1 MSWLSD
7 GYQVFGPDPEVLHW
21 LQSAGPAALS
31 AAADPGHRADWLRHG
46 GTWFAGVNVLDNDGE
61 GRVADGVPLRC
72 AALRAAEAVTGAL
85 PLDPGQVSVTYPGY
99 PRQDENESD
108 ANHRYR
114 KTRDAAH
121 LDGLLPVGPDRRR
134 MLKEP
139 HAWILGLPVTDCGAG
154 AAPLVV
160 WKGSHEVMRTRLEA
174 VFAQHPKEEWSDLD
188 LTDAYHA
195 ARREVFET
203 CPRVELPAKP
213 GEATLLHRLVL
224 HGVAPW
230 HEGAEAPAEG
240 RAIVY
245 FRPHLP
251 GGVPDWLHLP

>member
-1 MSWLSD
+1 MSWITA
-7 GYQVFGPDPEVLHW
+7 GYQVFGPDPEVACW
-21 LQSAGPAALS
+21 LETAGPAAL
-31 AAADPGHRADWLRHG
+31 ACAADPDQRARWLRHG
-46 GTWFAGVNVLDNDGE
+46 GTWFAGVNVLGNDAA
-61 GRVADGVPLRC
+61 GRVGGAPLGG
-72 AALRAAEAVTGAL
+72 AALRAAEAVTGPL

-99 PRQDENESD
+99 PRQDAGESD
-108 ANHRYR
+108 AAHRFR
-114 KTRDAAH
+114 ARRDAAH

-139 HAWILGLPVTDCGAG
+139 HGWILGLPVTDCGAG

-160 WKGSHEVMRTRLEA
+160 WKGSHAVMRARIGAALRD
-174 VFAQHPKEEWSDLD
+174 HPQESWSEVD
-188 LTDAYHA
+188 LTEAYHA

-203 CPRVELPAKP
+203 CPRVELSARP
-213 GEATLLHRLVL
+213 GAALLLHRLVL

-230 HEGAEAPAEG
+230 AEGAEAPAEG

-251 GGVPDWLHLP
+251 GGMRDWLSLP

>member
-1 MSWLSD
+1 MSWCAA
-7 GYQVFGPDPEVLHW
+7 GYQVFGPDPEVLDW
-21 LQSAGPAALS
+21 LKTAGPAAL
-31 AAADPGHRADWLRHG
+31 AATRDPGHRANWLRHG
-46 GTWFAGVNVLDNDGE
+46 GTWFAGVNVLDNDGA
-61 GRVADGVPLRC
+61 GRVAGGKPLGG

-99 PRQDENESD
+99 PRQDAGESD

-114 KTRDAAH
+114 RSRDAAH

-139 HAWILGLPVTDCGAG
+139 HGWILGLPVTDCDTG

-160 WKGSHEVMRTRLEA
+160 WEGSHRIMRARIGA
-174 VFAQHPKEEWSDLD
+174 VLAQHPQAEWPDVD
-188 LTDAYHA
+188 LTQAYHS
-195 ARREVFET
+195 ARKEAFET
-203 CPRVELPAKP
+203 CPRIELPARP

-230 HEGAEAPAEG
+230 ADGAKAPPEG
-240 RAIVY
+240 RAIIY
-245 FRPHLP
+245 FRPQLP
-251 GGVPDWLHLP
+251 GGAGDWLRLP

>member
-1 MSWLSD
+1 MSWLSN
-7 GYQVFGPDPEVLHW
+7 GYQVFGPDPEVLEW
-21 LQSAGPAALS
+21 LETAGPAAL
-31 AAADPGHRADWLRHG
+31 AAASDPGHRADWMRHG
-46 GTWFAGVNVLDNDGE
+46 GTWFAGVNVLDNDRD
-61 GRVADGVPLRC
+61 GRVAGA
-72 AALRAAEAVTGAL
+72 AALGGAALGAAEAVTGPL
-85 PLDPGQVSVTYPGY
+85 PLDKGQVSVTYPGY
-99 PRQDENESD
+99 PRQDASESD

-114 KTRDAAH
+114 KARDAAH

-139 HAWILGLPVTDCGAG
+139 HGWILGLPVTDCGAG

-160 WKGSHEVMRTRLEA
+160 WEGSHEIMRARLRA
-174 VFAQHPKEEWSDLD
+174 VFAQHPETEWSNVD
-188 LTDAYHA
+188 LTQAYHA

-230 HEGAEAPAEG
+230 QEGAEAPPEG

-251 GGVPDWLHLP
+251 GGPVDWLHLP